1 MNKTNVRQ
9 TFFQVSLVS
18 RPNDLITWPSVASL
32 SVTVL
37 YLVLIFFSQVCVNKY
52 SGFSTRTESW
62 LWSVWWLY
70 LMVCGHSFPC
80 VYERTSFVYIS
91 LSRASVT
98 FKDTRIINRMVRFR
112 FKVAFSNTSVFEEP
126 FIHAQFFPNSA
137 TSGCFVHESQYGER
151 IIICFIRYTVSKLY
165 NFCFLG
171 YMIST
176 LSPTV
181 ATASSISAPLLL
193 PLLLLGGFYVKNT

>member
-18 RPNDLITWPSVASL
+18 RPNDLITWPTVASL

-37 YLVLIFFSQVCVNKY
+37 YLVLIFFLRFASTDTQVSLRVRNP
-52 SGFSTRTESW
+52 GFDQYGGCILWFVVTRFLVCTKEQVLFTFPSLEHQWHSRIPES
-62 LWSVWWLY
+62 LIVWF
-70 LMVCGHSFPC
+70 C
-80 VYERTSFVYIS
+80 
-91 LSRASVT
+91 
-98 FKDTRIINRMVRFR
+98 FR
-112 FKVAFSNTSVFEEP
+112 FKVASSNTSVFEEP
-126 FIHAQFFPNSA
+126 FIQAQFFPNSA

-171 YMIST
+171 YTIST